1 MIQQVLLLT
10 FVTLIHIF
18 ISIKESFVVDEEL
31 VKEMT
36 EKQVHI
42 KLNHEFANQ
51 ANRRPTQDEYD
62 DMIHRYQ
69 LHLKTYGRHPDI
81 EKIAAD
87 TYGKKDTWIAFSLK
101 ILALL
106 IVLGVSV
113 FTIVYG
119 VKQILKRA

>member
-1 MIQQVLLLT
+1 MIQQVFILI
-10 FVTLIHIF
+10 FVTAIHVF
-18 ISIKESFVVDEEL
+18 VSVKESFVVDEDL

-36 EKQVHI
+36 EKQVHV
-42 KLNHEFANQ
+42 KLYHEFANQ

-81 EKIAAD
+81 EKIAAE
-87 TYGKKDTWIAFSLK
+87 TYGKKDTWITLSLR

-106 IVLGVSV
+106 IVLGVLV
-113 FTIVYG
+113 FAIAYG
-119 VKQILKRA
+119 VKKVLKQT

>member
-1 MIQQVLLLT
+1 MIQQVFILI
-10 FVTLIHIF
+10 FVTAIHVF
-18 ISIKESFVVDEEL
+18 VSVKESFVVDEDL

-36 EKQVHI
+36 EKQVHV
-42 KLNHEFANQ
+42 KLYHEFANQ

-81 EKIAAD
+81 EKIAAE
-87 TYGKKDTWIAFSLK
+87 TYGKKDTWITLSLR

-106 IVLGVSV
+106 IVLGVLV
-113 FTIVYG
+113 FAIAYG
-119 VKQILKRA
+119 VKQIWKRT

>member
-1 MIQQVLLLT
+1 MIQQVFILI
-10 FVTLIHIF
+10 FVTAIHVF
-18 ISIKESFVVDEEL
+18 VSVKESFVVDEDL

-36 EKQVHI
+36 EKQVHV
-42 KLNHEFANQ
+42 KLYHEFANQ

-81 EKIAAD
+81 EKIAAE
-87 TYGKKDTWIAFSLK
+87 TYGKKDTWITLSLR

-106 IVLGVSV
+106 IVLGVLV
-113 FTIVYG
+113 FAIAYG
-119 VKQILKRA
+119 VKKVLKRT